1 MKIFRNILH
10 KIIKTEMNEITK
22 RMKELRREKESLYNK
37 ISELEIEIQSIKNET
52 MLKVKTKQ
60 NNK

>member
-1 MKIFRNILH
+1 
-10 KIIKTEMNEITK
+10 MNEMTK